1 MPKVKRRLREEERKL
16 IRSGQVF
23 VFDEKESGIKRWTD
37 GLVWSP
43 SRILWNFLVYRQ
55 VDKKF
60 SGRPGTAQKA
70 VEASPQT
77 LDEAMPGSDIT
88 SQSVLTSE
96 YDPYALGVTLPGE
109 TSLYPPAI
117 KPASTRPG
125 TAVSQEPPRN
135 RSISSASDSFS
146 NWVINDGVGGEEARP
161 GSQLSQRAIEQRALD
176 EEKSLVGSLKS
187 SYPFAKGGLCKKVSS
202 RGASMW
208 ASSDRS

>member
-60 SGRPGTAQKA
+60 SGRPGTAQKSL
-70 VEASPQT
+70 EASPQT
-77 LDEAMPGSDIT
+77 SDVGLPV
-88 SQSVLTSE
+88 SEVSALSALTSE
-96 YDPYALGVTLPGE
+96 YDPYALGVTLPDHS
-109 TSLYPPAI
+109 SLYTPAT
-117 KPASTRPG
+117 KLASTRPG
-125 TAVSQEPPRN
+125 SGVSQEPPRN

-146 NWVINDGVGGEEARP
+146 NWVTNDGVGGEETRP
-161 GSQLSQRAIEQRALD
+161 GSQPSQRAIEQRAMD
-176 EEKSLVGSLKS
+176 EERNLVGSLKS
-187 SYPFAKGGLCKKVSS
+187 SYPFAKDGLCKKVSAC
-202 RGASMW
+202 RM
-208 ASSDRS
+208 R